1 MSTRSFELYPVT
13 RSNASTTI
21 PHLLDLIKALAAYE
35 KEPDAVEA
43 TPELLHKALFGD
55 EEKGTKN
62 YCECVLAY
70 KGGEPGSQGSEPVGM
85 AVYFYTFSTW
95 TGRGGLYLEDLF
107 VNESMRGQGVGK
119 ALFGYLGKLCKDL
132 ELPRMDWVVLDWN
145 TPAQDVYRRMG
156 ANHKKEWWGMRL
168 EGEAL
173 AKLAQ

>member
-1 MSTRSFELYPVT
+1 VQNIDDSSKMSTRSFELYPIT

-70 KGGEPGSQGSEPVGM
+70 TGGEPGSEGSEPVGM
-85 AVYFYTFSTW
+85 AVY
-95 TGRGGLYLEDLF
+95 L
-107 VNESMRGQGVGK
+107 
-119 ALFGYLGKLCKDL
+119 
-132 ELPRMDWVVLDWN
+132 
-145 TPAQDVYRRMG
+145 
-156 ANHKKEWWGMRL
+156 
-168 EGEAL
+168 
-173 AKLAQ
+173 